1 VDHQNHDKVFF
12 VNFSMVMG
20 GLFAIFFICIVAARL
35 IDTGELHADPEAN
48 ARIEARIKPV
58 GSVITDAAA
67 LQQLAAAAPKREPL
81 TGEQVN
87 EKLCAG
93 CHVAGVMGAPKEN
106 DKAAWAARKAAAGG
120 VDGLV
125 ASAIKGK
132 NAMPAKGG
140 DPSLTEDEIRGAVE
154 VILKAAGV

>member
-1 VDHQNHDKVFF
+1 MDHQNHDKVFF

-20 GLFAIFFICIVAARL
+20 GLFAIFVVCLVAASL
-35 IDTGELHADPEAN
+35 IDTGEIHADPDAD

-58 GSVITDAAA
+58 GSVITDEAA
-67 LQQLAAAAPKREPL
+67 LLQLAAAAPKREPM

-87 EKLCAG
+87 TKLCAG
-93 CHVAGVMGAPKEN
+93 CHMAGVMGAPKEN
-106 DKAAWAARKAAAGG
+106 DKGAWSARKSAAGG

-132 NAMPAKGG
+132 GQMPAKGG
-140 DPSLTEDEIRGAVE
+140 DPSLTDDEVKAAVE